1 MYQTNL
7 NQRSLRSA
15 LLLGAASAAA
25 IGIAAPASAQPVET
39 VVVTGSRI
47 PQTGVYAASPV
58 TAVGQQELKFEGTTD
73 VSTLINNLPEAF
85 VGQTANMA
93 NGSVGTATGRRQLP
107 RYAYHNWTIRCGFL
121 TFAGRTWKRRSPG
134 IQDRQVHTNE

>member
-1 MYQTNL
+1 MRGGSCHHLAREVRWYQSSLPTEPRGFHVFKTNQTTR
-7 NQRSLRSA
+7 NLRSA

-25 IGIAAPASAQPVET
+25 IGINAANAQQQGNVET

-73 VSTLINNLPEAF
+73 V
-85 VGQTANMA
+85 
-93 NGSVGTATGRRQLP
+93 
-107 RYAYHNWTIRCGFL
+107 
-121 TFAGRTWKRRSPG
+121 
-134 IQDRQVHTNE
+134 